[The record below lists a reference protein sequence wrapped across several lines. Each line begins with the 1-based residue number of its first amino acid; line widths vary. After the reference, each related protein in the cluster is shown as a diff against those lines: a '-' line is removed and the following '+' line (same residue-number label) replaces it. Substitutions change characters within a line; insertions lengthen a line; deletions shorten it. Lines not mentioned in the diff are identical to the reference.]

1 MSILPLPANRW
12 VTLLAE
18 FSFAGTHLNRFTYLA
33 DTPTIGTSE
42 LLSFIQQFD
51 TTVAAAIRQ
60 LQVSA
65 LVWTLYRC
73 EVNLSGGAYAELSL
87 PAGGAVSGDGMP
99 PYVTYSF
106 RFLRPGTGVR
116 GGFKRFSGVPEAYV
130 ANGAWVGANPPA
142 TAVNNVISALT
153 ANISVA
159 GVVYTPIVPITTFN
173 GQPLPEPHY
182 YIPLGAQ
189 LRPVPG
195 TQLTRK

>member
-1 MSILPLPANRW
+1 MSILPLPSNRW
-12 VTLLAE
+12 ITLLAE
-18 FSFAGTHLNRFTYLA
+18 FSFAGTHLNRFSYLA
-33 DTPTIGTSE
+33 DVTTIGTSE

-51 TTVAAAIRQ
+51 TTVADAIRQ

-65 LVWTLYRC
+65 LVWTLYRA
-73 EVNLSGGAYAELSL
+73 EVSVSGGAYAELAL

-116 GGFKRFSGVPEAYV
+116 GGFKRFSGVPETYT

-142 TAVNNVISALT
+142 TAVNNVIAALT
-153 ANISVA
+153 ANISAA

-173 GQPLPEPHY
+173 GQPLPAPHY

-189 LRPVPG
+189 LRPRPG